1 MQIEKMMKRVVAKD
15 FMGGASLHCTSFGQI
30 ETDGGVLIEDRCSV
44 RFRNCNA
51 TKMHAGRE
59 GG

>member
-1 MQIEKMMKRVVAKD
+1 MMKRVVAKD